1 MAGGANYVLQHQ
13 SRTFR
18 PTKSWRSS
26 MKTIFLAAVAALLL
40 GAGSVSAATTSYP
53 GHWTQYGDQW
63 TANGSK

>member
-1 MAGGANYVLQHQ
+1 
-13 SRTFR
+13 
-18 PTKSWRSS
+18 